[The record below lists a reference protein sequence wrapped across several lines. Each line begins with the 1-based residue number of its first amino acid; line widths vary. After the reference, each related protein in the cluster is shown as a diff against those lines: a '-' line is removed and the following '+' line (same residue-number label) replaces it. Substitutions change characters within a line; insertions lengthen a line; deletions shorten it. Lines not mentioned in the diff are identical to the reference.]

1 MDDENLIIVA
11 TVRFIESFPL
21 TPMEQNVL
29 ARGRNAN
36 MTARKKNSGGASAYQ
51 DSTAFEALLGYT
63 YICDKDRLH
72 DMIHWITLELD
83 ELDKI

>member
-63 YICDKDRLH
+63 YICDKRRLH
-72 DMIHWITLELD
+72 EMIHWITLELD